1 MDLEEAVK
9 RKLELDKTR
18 NQVRLE
24 LELKNKRN
32 KSVFGRI
39 KFFLLKPFK
48 FLAWKLWGKKK
59 EIARLKLLAGV
70 RENEKKQ
77 KDLAASISQDVVKRL
92 QELAGISNVHI
103 VNTRQYDSYLDEPV
117 NKPYKHRPGFSD
129 EELNA
134 RLSSL
139 PNPEKTLSEDDMHY
153 RPEADLELLA
163 AEIRIRE
170 KNPNSRS
177 LGRERI
183 TAAVDF
189 ANGSTR
195 PPVVDNSGLFPMLVV
210 HNGDKK

>member
-103 VNTRQYDSYLDEPV
+103 VNTRQYDSYLDSIP
-117 NKPYKHRPGFSD
+117 KAHKAISD

-139 PNPEKTLSEDDMHY
+139 PSPEKTLSEDDMHY